1 MTRVPEWEEALALLL
16 KDIRP
21 FAPQKLPLTE
31 ATDLV
36 LAEEIVA
43 VHPFPP
49 YPRSL
54 VDGYALGPPAPR
66 YRLVG
71 EVAAGSHYP
80 GCLAPGEVVRIFTGA
95 RVPSGTAVIL
105 PQELVNV
112 QDETLLE
119 VEPGSFSSPPTLYL
133 EPEGSQI
140 AAGEKV
146 LAPGEILGPAE
157 IGLLSVLG
165 YKEVFVYPRP
175 RVALTAIGS
184 ELKGLTDPE
193 SKEGFIASNFYAL
206 RAGLTLAGA
215 TVLPLPIL
223 PDDMETLVGTLGPA
237 IEKADLLVTTG
248 GAGGGDYDLSA
259 RAFQELGAS
268 LIFTTVNFRPG
279 GRVVA
284 ARVGGKILLGLPGTP
299 SAALVGFY
307 LLVLPVVRAFSGG
320 SPYPLRCR
328 GILAESIYK
337 ERRQRTFLFARA
349 ETSQGYWQIKGVNL
363 HQGALRAAIGAN
375 ALLDLAPGKNPLI
388 SGTEITFI
396 FLKGV
401 RL

>member
-1 MTRVPEWEEALALLL
+1 MTRVPEWEEALALLS

-36 LAEEIVA
+36 LAEDIVA

-71 EVAAGSHYP
+71 EVPAGSHYP

-95 RVPSGTAVIL
+95 RVPPGTAAIL
-105 PQELVNV
+105 PQELVKV
-112 QDETLLE
+112 VDETLLE
-119 VEPGSFSSPPTLYL
+119 VEAGSFPPSPTYYF

-140 AAGEKV
+140 TAGEKV
-146 LAPGEILGPAE
+146 LALGDVLGPAE

-165 YKEVFVYPRP
+165 YKEVSVYPRP
-175 RVALTAIGS
+175 RVALAAIGS
-184 ELKGLTDPE
+184 ELKDLADAE
-193 SKEGFIASNFYAL
+193 SKEGLIASNFYAL

-215 TVLPLPIL
+215 RILPLPVL
-223 PDDMETLVGTLGPA
+223 PDDMETIVATLGPA

-248 GAGGGDYDLSA
+248 GTGKGDYDLCA
-259 RAFQELGAS
+259 EAFQKLGAS
-268 LIFTTVNFRPG
+268 LLFTRVNFRPG
-279 GRVVA
+279 GRIVA
-284 ARVGGKILLGLPGTP
+284 ARAGGKILLGLPGTP

-307 LLVLPVVRAFSGG
+307 LLVIPVVRALSGG

-349 ETSQGYWQIKGVNL
+349 EISQGYWQVKGINL
-363 HQGALRAAIGAN
+363 NQGALRAGIGAN
-375 ALLDLAPGKNPLI
+375 ALLDLPPGTNPLI
-388 SGTEITFI
+388 SGTEIAFI